1 MKKNNGF
8 TLAETLITL
17 GIIGVVA
24 SLTLPSLNLNI
35 QKAQTGPAL
44 MKAINTLQ
52 NALSL
57 GMTQQNLRNL
67 NNFTTVKDVFEDTEK
82 GPLAITLDYY
92 EPFVNNEYNYYNA
105 DKTNF
110 GELSS
115 NNARIYTTKDGIDY
129 ILPNNGENPVN
140 QLPAEALSN
149 GFFVYIDINGHAKN
163 PNILG
168 KDTFML
174 FVDATR
180 NFVIPY
186 GGYEYAKTTAGSTTA
201 IWEDDCNS
209 TVVSDGGACT
219 GSIFD
224 NGGKVIYKY

>member
-57 GMTQQNLRNL
+57 GITQQNLRNL
-67 NNFTTVKDVFEDTEK
+67 NNFEIVKDIFESDK

-92 EPFVNNEYNYYNA
+92 DPSVNNEYNYYTYTK
-105 DKTNF
+105 DF
-110 GELSS
+110 FSELGS
-115 NNARIYTTKDGIDY
+115 NARVYTTKDGIDF

-140 QLPAEALSN
+140 QLPAETKSN
-149 GFFVYIDINGHAKN
+149 GFFVYIDTNGYAKN

-168 KDTFML
+168 KDTFTL
-174 FVDATR
+174 FVDATKC
-180 NFVIPY
+180 FVMPY
-186 GGYEYAKTTAGSTTA
+186 GGYEYAKNTAGSTTA
-201 IWEDDCNS
+201 LWEETCNS
-209 TVVSDGGACT
+209 TIVSDGRACT
-219 GSIFD
+219 GSIID
-224 NGGKVIYKY
+224 NAGKVIYKY